1 MKPERKLK
9 ARHLAMCALFS
20 ALIAIGAFI
29 QIPVPFMDYFT
40 LQFLF
45 VILSGMLL
53 GARRASI
60 SVGVYVAVG
69 LCGIP
74 VFAAGGGPQYV
85 LRPSF
90 GYLLGFIAAA
100 AVVGLLCRKL
110 KAQRF
115 PQYFLASLGGLLLT
129 YTIGFAYKYLILNCY
144 LGESAPLSLVILSA
158 FPLDLPGDVVLCVVG
173 SALAGRLSWI
183 LRKENLL

>member
-1 MKPERKLK
+1 MKP
-9 ARHLAMCALFS
+9 ARTFRARRLAVCALFS

-45 VILSGMLL
+45 VLLAGMLL
-53 GARRASI
+53 GARRASV
-60 SVGVYVAVG
+60 SAGVYVAVG

-100 AVVGLLCRKL
+100 AVVGILCEKL
-110 KAQRF
+110 KARRF
-115 PQYFLASLGGLLLT
+115 PQFFLASLGGLLAT
-129 YTIGFAYKYLILNCY
+129 YTIGFTYKYLILNCY

-158 FPLDLPGDVVLCVVG
+158 FPLDLPGDIILCVVG
-173 SALAGRLSWI
+173 SALAGRLSRI